1 MKAIDFACRLLMS
14 MEYSTLPLTRQRVL
28 IAMGAGLETCADI
41 ATYCVM
47 SGQQTAAQLL
57 ALERSKHIRKTG
69 TDKPYNYQLEQEGKK
84 YLKETFQFLPHQ
96 QDH

>member
-14 MEYSTLPLTRQRVL
+14 MEKSSLPHARQRVL

-41 ATYCVM
+41 ATHCVM

-57 ALERSKHIRKTG
+57 ALERSQHISKNG
-69 TDKPYNYQLEQEGKK
+69 TQKPSNYQLEQAGKK
-84 YLKETFQFLPHQ
+84 YLKETLHFLPQ
-96 QDH
+96 QEHE